1 MTTLSVVALG
11 LSVSYL
17 WWIAFVM
24 ETRNL
29 RSNFMFKMFPFL
41 LGAGLVGVILYELG
55 MIAIPI
61 IGD

>member
-1 MTTLSVVALG
+1 
-11 LSVSYL
+11 
-17 WWIAFVM
+17 
-24 ETRNL
+24 
-29 RSNFMFKMFPFL
+29 FPFL

>member
-29 RSNFMFKMFPFL
+29 RSNFMFKM
-41 LGAGLVGVILYELG
+41 
-55 MIAIPI
+55 
-61 IGD
+61 